1 MTTLQSAPARRP
13 WRFDAR
19 KAIFFWAILLGV
31 GCLITTTFAR
41 EATVYFV
48 LGYFIVSIAL
58 SIGLFISAPRQ
69 KRSMARRLVI
79 FLMGMLLLIVA
90 IASGRGNMQIEGLFF
105 GAMLS
110 LAHPAV
116 THYLLAKIVGPIA
129 FGRVWCGW
137 ACWFAAIFDQLP
149 YKRSSGRLR
158 GPWGWLRYAHFGLS
172 LGLVLLFWFGFG
184 YQEGASG
191 LPGLVWF
198 LMGLTIY
205 FALGVGLAV
214 ALKDNRAFCK
224 YLCPISVL
232 LKTSGSV
239 SALKIT
245 GEAAKCNE
253 CQACALICP
262 MDIKVY
268 DYIKDDERVLSTECT
283 LCMACINAC
292 PKDALKISLA
302 FDRGGDE
309 RLRERKANRHVDWVR
324 GLRLRQALPFWR
336 GDLPL

>member
-1 MTTLQSAPARRP
+1 MTASRQ

-19 KAIFFWAILLGV
+19 KVVFFWTLILGV
-31 GCLITTTFAR
+31 GCLITTTLAR
-41 EATVYFV
+41 EATLYFV
-48 LGYFIVSIAL
+48 LGDFIVSIAL
-58 SIGLFISAPRQ
+58 SIALFIDAPRH
-69 KRSMARRLVI
+69 KRAMVRRLVI
-79 FLMGMLLLIVA
+79 FLMGMMLLIVA
-90 IASGRGNMQIEGLFF
+90 IASGRGNMQLEGLFF
-105 GAMLS
+105 GALLS
-110 LAHPAV
+110 LSHPAV
-116 THYLLAKIVGPIA
+116 THYLLAKIAGPVV

-158 GPWGWLRYAHFGLS
+158 GRWGWLRYAHFGLS
-172 LGLVLLFWFGFG
+172 LGLVLVFWFGCG
-184 YQEGASG
+184 YRDGGSG
-191 LPGLVWF
+191 MIWF
-198 LMGLTIY
+198 LTGLALY
-205 FALGVGLAV
+205 FALGIGLAI

-245 GEAAKCNE
+245 GDAAKCNE
-253 CQACALICP
+253 CQACAFVCP

-268 DYIKDDERVLSTECT
+268 DYVTQEARVLSTECT

-292 PKDALKISLA
+292 PKDALKLSLA

-309 RLRERKANRHVDWVR
+309 RLHQRKPNPHVDWVR
-324 GLRLRQALPFWR
+324 GLRLRQVLPFWR
-336 GDLPL
+336 DDLPHV